1 MTFLLCMKGTM
12 RAISSGPLNMRRGG
26 KPGMKAVSS
35 SKLEVFMT
43 DMDEDDNIATEAQ
56 ALADNLL
63 VSFPFCSASG
73 FRRTG
78 LS

>member
-1 MTFLLCMKGTM
+1 
-12 RAISSGPLNMRRGG
+12 
-26 KPGMKAVSS
+26 
-35 SKLEVFMT
+35 MT
-43 DMDEDDNIATEAQ
+43 DVDEDDNVATEAQ

-63 VSFPFCSASG
+63 VDFPFCSASG